1 LVYGI
6 SEIHAVNI
14 KYRRESF
21 DSSRRGE
28 EDRARKMPLP
38 GGLANAAA
46 AAVWAVSTST
56 ALLQP
61 VDTSSSLLFQW
72 LTCPRAVT
80 KWLNRCIIAFLRD
93 HRRRSLFVCD
103 APCLHASA
111 SRLAAF
117 WTLVLINPAS
127 KTRKRPTRG
136 SRCPRAVHHVTL
148 HHAER
153 GAWSSDTSR
162 RQHVQHI
169 QYSRLA
175 WPALECGRRQ
185 RRN

>member
-1 LVYGI
+1 MSVSIDAGIASISLGYRIQQQTHFQGVYL
-6 SEIHAVNI
+6 
-14 KYRRESF
+14 YRYIRTAENYAANVKWYHREGF
-21 DSSRRGE
+21 GLIQ

-61 VDTSSSLLFQW
+61 VDTSSSLLFEW

-80 KWLNRCIIAFLRD
+80 KWLSRCIMAFLRD

-111 SRLAAF
+111 SF
-117 WTLVLINPAS
+117 W
-127 KTRKRPTRG
+127 R
-136 SRCPRAVHHVTL
+136 HF
-148 HHAER
+148 
-153 GAWSSDTSR
+153 
-162 RQHVQHI
+162 
-169 QYSRLA
+169 
-175 WPALECGRRQ
+175 GRWC
-185 RRN
+185 